1 MKKRSLIGTDRLL
14 ALAMTSALLATG
26 CLKLGPDFKQPKPG
40 FEVPEAFQ
48 QAPAAEASS
57 QIEDP
62 WWDDFGDPE
71 LAGLVDE
78 VLANNLDIRKATAAI
93 LESRA
98 DYVQVRADRF
108 PTVDVKAGAQKQRQ
122 PLLGFSPDGDT
133 SEIQDQ
139 ASISFPTYTKYDSF
153 TFSFPAAFEIDLWGR
168 LARAQEA
175 ARAELLGTEESRRT
189 VVQTVVAEAITL
201 YFQVESLE
209 RRIAITAESISN
221 FRRSLAI
228 VEGRYERGLT
238 SVLDVRQARRTL
250 AQAEA
255 AMPALRQD
263 LGTVQQGLAVLLGRY
278 PETRPPRAPR
288 PDPLLR
294 LASVPPGLPSE
305 LLLRRP
311 DIRTAEASLMAL
323 NALVGVAKASRF
335 PRIALTGAFGYTSD
349 ELDRLVRP
357 ESELWNMAAGL
368 TQPLFHF
375 GKLKAVQKAAE
386 ARYVQGEAEY
396 ARTLLTAFAEVE
408 GSLLARK
415 EQQERRRLMLSF
427 LEEARATQRVAEGRY
442 ERGLVDYL
450 IVLEAQQVRF
460 QAEESMVLVDLA
472 ILNNRVTLYRA
483 LGGSWA
489 ELPAVEVET
498 VREFLDF

>member
-1 MKKRSLIGTDRLL
+1 MRKGGRKLSRTNHML
-14 ALAMTSALLATG
+14 ALAMTSALLASG
-26 CLKLGPDFKQPKPG
+26 CLKLGPDFKTPEPD

-48 QAPAAEASS
+48 HAPAASS
-57 QIEDP
+57 SPQTEDP
-62 WWDDFGDPE
+62 WWEDFGDPE

-108 PTVDVKAGAQKQRQ
+108 PTVGIQGDARRQ
-122 PLLGFSPDGDT
+122 QQQLIYGLPPGSEDIIDT
-133 SEIQDQ
+133 KTDLFTLSLP
-139 ASISFPTYTKYDSF
+139 AS
-153 TFSFPAAFEIDLWGR
+153 FEIDLWGR

-175 ARAELLGTEESRRT
+175 AKAELLGAEESRRT
-189 VVQTVVAEAITL
+189 VVQTVVAEAISL
-201 YFQVESLE
+201 YFRMESLE
-209 RRIAITAESISN
+209 RRIAITAESIAN

-228 VEGRYERGLT
+228 VEGRYERGIT

-255 AMPALRQD
+255 AMPVLRQD

-288 PDPLLR
+288 PDPLER
-294 LASVPPGLPSE
+294 LASVPPGLPSD

-311 DIRTAEASLMAL
+311 DIRAAEASIRAL

-349 ELDRLVRP
+349 DLDRLVRP

-375 GKLKAVQKAAE
+375 GKLKAAQRAAE
-386 ARYVQGEAEY
+386 AMYAQGEAEY
-396 ARTLLTAFAEVE
+396 AKTLLTAFAEVE

-415 EQQERRRLMLSF
+415 EQLERRSLMLAF

-442 ERGLVDYL
+442 ERGLIDYL
-450 IVLEAQQVRF
+450 TVLEAQRVRF
-460 QAEESMVLVDLA
+460 QAEESLVLVDLA
-472 ILNNRVTLYRA
+472 ILSNRVTLYRA
-483 LGGSWA
+483 LGGSWG
-489 ELPAVEVET
+489 ELPAVEVNK
-498 VREFLDF
+498 VHEFLDF

>member
-1 MKKRSLIGTDRLL
+1 MRKGGRKLSRTNHML
-14 ALAMTSALLATG
+14 ALAMTSALLASG
-26 CLKLGPDFKQPKPG
+26 CLKLGPDFKQPEPG

-48 QAPAAEASS
+48 HAPAAESS
-57 QIEDP
+57 PQIEDP
-62 WWDDFGDPE
+62 WWEDFGDSE

-78 VLANNLDIRKATAAI
+78 VLENNLDIRKATAAI
-93 LESRA
+93 LEGRA
-98 DYVQVRADRF
+98 DYVQVRAARF
-108 PTVDVKAGAQKQRQ
+108 PTVDIQGDARRQQQPIFGLPAGAE
-122 PLLGFSPDGDT
+122 DMIDT
-133 SEIQDQ
+133 KNDL
-139 ASISFPTYTKYDSF
+139 F
-153 TFSFPAAFEIDLWGR
+153 TLSLPAAFELDLWGR

-175 ARAELLGTEESRRT
+175 ARAELLGAEESRRT

-201 YFQVESLE
+201 YFRMESLE
-209 RRIAITAESISN
+209 RRIAITEESISS

-250 AQAEA
+250 AQAKA

-263 LGTVQQGLAVLLGRY
+263 LGTVQQALAVLLGRY
-278 PETRPPRAPR
+278 PETRPPRPPR
-288 PDPLLR
+288 PDPLVQ
-294 LASVPPGLPSE
+294 LASVPPGLPSD

-311 DIRTAEASLMAL
+311 DIRAAEASIIAL

-368 TQPLFHF
+368 TQPLLHF
-375 GKLKAVQKAAE
+375 GKLKAVQRAAE
-386 ARYVQGEAEY
+386 ARYAQGEAEY
-396 ARTLLTAFAEVE
+396 ARALLTAFAEVE

-415 EQQERRRLMLSF
+415 EQLERRSLMLAF

-442 ERGLVDYL
+442 ERGLIDYL
-450 IVLEAQQVRF
+450 TVLEAQQVRF

-489 ELPAVEVET
+489 ELPAVEVEK